1 MDRKRLSGSKELKAV
16 CERVQMHGK
25 KRGWV

>member
-1 MDRKRLSGSKELKAV
+1 MDGKRLSGSKEVKAV